1 MPLAIKTYLTR
12 ILAIIIT
19 ALMTTYGLNAQKK
32 IQLSGYVLDHDG
44 QPIEFAN
51 IKVVGKPIGASTDLK
66 GFYKFSMISTKD
78 SVSIEYS
85 CLGFKS
91 QIKKFP
97 SLLTSQ
103 KINIKLQS
111 QSTEL
116 AGVTVSAEKQKRTTS
131 MQIIKT
137 DLAKIAASPNAGV
150 ESLVGTYAG
159 VSQNNELSS
168 QYSVRGGSY
177 DENMVYVNGIEIY
190 RPLLVR
196 TAEQEG
202 LSFIN
207 PDLTSI
213 VQFSAGGFT
222 ADYGDKIS
230 SVLDIKYKRPEHTE
244 GSFSAGL
251 LGGNAYIGSKIG
263 KLSFIGGI
271 RYKSG
276 QTLLKNINDTDAEY
290 DPHYVDAQTYL
301 TYNIS
306 PRLKMSFLGNVSYT
320 SYRFVPKTRETN
332 FGTLENTKKFKI
344 YFDGKEQ
351 DKFLTLFGALSLEHV
366 PSAGSRRSLTFSFFK
381 TREQETYDI
390 DGSYFLND
398 LGAQNPSAMDALSG
412 EGVLGLGNNHEHAR
426 NHLYASVFN
435 TVFRQDH
442 ILNEN
447 HRLQYG
453 LDYKLEKVDDYI
465 NEWEK
470 RDSMG
475 YTLPREK
482 DLIAVWKNLYSD
494 VSNSTSRF
502 GGYIQDHIKI
512 RTDKGLFTIIPGIR
526 ASYWTFNKELTI
538 SPRINGSFAPENNKN
553 LVFRIAGGLYY
564 QAPFYKEL
572 RNEVTDTDGN
582 HRVFLNKGIKSQGA
596 WTILLG
602 TDIDFLVADR
612 KFKFTSEVYYKYLF
626 RINPYIRE
634 NVKIRYY
641 GKNIGNGHV
650 AGIDLK
656 LFGEFV
662 PGVDSWL
669 TCSFLSSGQNL
680 KDGLGHMPL
689 MNAPKYNV
697 SLFFQDY
704 FPGFKRLSLSL
715 RGVLSGGLPVMNPAK
730 GFSKPAFT
738 STPYKRID
746 IGMQYTLFERSEDD
760 YRTGFWSNFKKIA
773 IGLDAFNLFDMA
785 NVNSYYWISD
795 VFKQQYAV
803 PNYLSRRQW
812 NVRFSVDF

>member
-1 MPLAIKTYLTR
+1 MLPLYHKLKAFLFVFVLLLFIP
-12 ILAIIIT
+12 
-19 ALMTTYGLNAQKK
+19 MGVQAQKK
-32 IQLSGYVLDHDG
+32 VQVSGYVLDRNG
-44 QPIEFAN
+44 EPIEFAN
-51 IKVVGKPIGASTDLK
+51 VKVVGKPFGTSTDLK
-66 GFYKFSMISTKD
+66 GYYKFTIVATRD
-78 SVSIEYS
+78 SVAIEYS

-91 QIKKFP
+91 QVKKFG
-97 SLLTSQ
+97 SLLSNQ
-103 KINIKLQS
+103 KINVKL
-111 QSTEL
+111 STTDIEL
-116 AGVTVSAEKQKRTTS
+116 GGVVVSAEKKKRTNS
-131 MQIIKT
+131 MQVVKT

-177 DENMVYVNGIEIY
+177 DENMVYVNGIEVY

-207 PDLTSI
+207 PDLTGM

-230 SVLDIKYKRPEHTE
+230 SVLDIKYKRPEKTE
-244 GSFSAGL
+244 GSFSLGL
-251 LGGNAYIGSKIG
+251 LGGSAYVGSKVG
-263 KLSFIGGI
+263 KLSFIGGV

-276 QTLLKNINDTDAEY
+276 QTLLKNLNDTDAEY

-301 TYNIS
+301 TYNVS
-306 PRLKMSFLGNVSYT
+306 THLRASFLGNISYT
-320 SYRFVPKTRETN
+320 SYKFIPKTRETN

-351 DKFLTLFGALSLEHV
+351 DKFLTLFGAFSLEHV
-366 PSAGSRRSLTFSFFK
+366 PSAESRRSLTFSFFK

-398 LGAQNPSAMDALSG
+398 LGAQNPSAADILSG
-412 EGVLGLGNNHEHAR
+412 EGVLGIGNSHEHAR

-435 TVFRQDH
+435 VVYRQDH
-442 ILNEN
+442 VLSER

-475 YTLPREK
+475 YSLPRV
-482 DLIAVWKNLYSD
+482 DDMVTVWKNLYSD
-494 VSNSTSRF
+494 ASVHTSRF
-502 GGYIQDHIKI
+502 GCYLQDHI
-512 RTDKGLFTIIPGIR
+512 RFTTDKGLFTFTPGIR
-526 ASYWTFNKELTI
+526 ASYWSFNKEFTI
-538 SPRINGSFAPENNKN
+538 SPRFNGSFAPSNNSN
-553 LVFRIAGGLYY
+553 LIFRLAGGLYY

-572 RNEVTDTDGN
+572 RNETFDDDGN
-582 HRVFLNKGIKSQGA
+582 RIVVLNKDIKSQGA
-596 WTILLG
+596 WTILAG
-602 TDIDFLVADR
+602 TDVDFLVADR
-612 KFKFTSEVYYKYLF
+612 KFKFTAELYYKYLF

-641 GKNIGNGHV
+641 GSNIGNGHV
-650 AGIDLK
+650 AGLDLK

-669 TCSFLSSGQNL
+669 TCSFLSSGQDLRN
-680 KDGLGHMPL
+680 GLGHMPL
-689 MNAPKYNV
+689 MNAPKYNI

-704 FPGFKRLSLSL
+704 FPGNNRISLSL
-715 RGVLSGGLPVMNPAK
+715 RGVLSGGLPIINPAK

-738 STPYKRID
+738 ASAYKRID
-746 IGMQYTLFERSEDD
+746 IGMQYAIFERDD
-760 YRTGFWSNFKKIA
+760 NNARGFWSNFRKITL
-773 IGLDAFNLFDMA
+773 GLDAFNLFDIS

-795 VFKQQYAV
+795 VFSQQYAV
-803 PNYLSRRQW
+803 PNYLTRRQW
-812 NVRFSVDF
+812 NLRMTVDF